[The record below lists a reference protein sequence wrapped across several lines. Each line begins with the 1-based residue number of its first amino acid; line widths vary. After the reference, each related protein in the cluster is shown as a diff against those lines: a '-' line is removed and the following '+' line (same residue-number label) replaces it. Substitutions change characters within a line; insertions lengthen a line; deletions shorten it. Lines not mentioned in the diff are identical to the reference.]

1 MKNGNGHLPIYG
13 VGPFYGIGIILLTII
28 GVVLSAAGIPESGKV
43 SGILPKTVMI
53 VLGILLAAEGFLY
66 GKRQLWAKTALT
78 DILKNTLCT
87 TGVYSIVRNPCYSG
101 IMLMCSGG
109 LLIAHNLW
117 LLILPVFTGQQ

>member
-53 VLGILLAAEGFLY
+53 VLGILLAAEGFFVWKAAALGKNSIDGYIKKKYPLY
-66 GKRQLWAKTALT
+66 NGCVQHSAE
-78 DILKNTLCT
+78 
-87 TGVYSIVRNPCYSG
+87 S
-101 IMLMCSGG
+101 MLFGNNAYVQRR
-109 LLIAHNLW
+109 LAYR
-117 LLILPVFTGQQ
+117 T